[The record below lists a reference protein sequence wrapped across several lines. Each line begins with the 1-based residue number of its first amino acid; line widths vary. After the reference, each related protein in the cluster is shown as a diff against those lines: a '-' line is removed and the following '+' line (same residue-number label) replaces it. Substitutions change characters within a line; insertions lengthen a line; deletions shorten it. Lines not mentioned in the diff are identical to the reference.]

1 MTGVSQDLE
10 TDPTIT
16 CVTPGESKALLL
28 GHKPLRHCLMQ
39 AGAEASNYPH
49 YNKLCTMCVTTAA
62 TGGEQGNTNQA
73 LQSTDIPHSS
83 QVRWDWNVFV
93 CPTKE

>member
-1 MTGVSQDLE
+1 MTGVRRDLE

-16 CVTPGESKALLL
+16 CVTPEESKALLL

-39 AGAEASNYPH
+39 AGARPAIILTTTNYVQ
-49 YNKLCTMCVTTAA
+49 CS
-62 TGGEQGNTNQA
+62 GQQGWSSV
-73 LQSTDIPHSS
+73 QSVDIPHSS